1 MIDKSIRQHYANG
14 KKGNPFYKDGEFQ
27 TFQQPTKNWDM
38 SDYKYEGPTQSGYT
52 TLGYNESGNPL
63 RDFRGNVRSASGV
76 KQLYKTPRT
85 IADQNRVL
93 GRTSASDSF
102 MKGAMTTGGEKAREL
117 LSGLTRKTQNI
128 TLPQKLKQTYFPQKE
143 GSLDKTQLAKNL
155 GGKFLTNLATKK
167 ALSGIMSTGALS
179 FLGPLAPFA
188 AMYLANKG
196 VGKGKEYLTQGF
208 QQKGL
213 SSLSNK
219 VWGPM
224 SFLQPKQDRGFQDE
238 DFGVGSSGNVSM
250 AGVLYDKQHGAGAYK
265 DKTIRNRISN
275 IVKSESTSDIA
286 IDKIN
291 KLAKDLDFE
300 HEGAISTTTTP
311 TPMSNMGEIAAAAR
325 ETEAKAAAAK
335 AAAAKAAAARAG
347 QHHVGQD
354 AGQGG
359 LGGQGGPPGGE
370 GGWKG
375 AKGGRVSLTKGGRVD
390 SPLTGRVRD
399 IG

>member
-14 KKGNPFYKDGEFQ
+14 KKGDPFYKDGEFQ
-27 TFQQPTKNWDM
+27 TFQQPYHWNR

-63 RDFRGNVRSASGV
+63 QDFRGNVRSASGIR
-76 KQLYKTPRT
+76 QLYKTPRE
-85 IADQNRVL
+85 ISDQNKVL
-93 GRTSASDSF
+93 GRTFAPDPF

-117 LSGLTRKTQNI
+117 LSGLKRKTQNI

-188 AMYLANKG
+188 AMFLANKA
-196 VGKGKEYLTQGF
+196 VGKGKDYLAQGF

-219 VWGPM
+219 VSGPM
-224 SFLQPKQDRGFQDE
+224 SYLQPKQDRTFKDK
-238 DFGVGSSGNVSM
+238 DFGVGSYGKVSL
-250 AGVLYDKQHGAGAYK
+250 AGILYDKKHGAGAYK
-265 DKTIRNRISN
+265 QKTIRNRISN
-275 IVKSESTSDIA
+275 IVKGGSTSDIA
-286 IDKIN
+286 IDKLN
-291 KLAKDLDFE
+291 ELAKDLDFE

-311 TPMSNMGEIAAAAR
+311 TPMSNMGEIAATAR
-325 ETEAKAAAAK
+325 QAEAQAAAAQ
-335 AAAAKAAAARAG
+335 AAAAQAAAARAVDR
-347 QHHVGQD
+347 HRGQD
-354 AGQGG
+354 AGGGG
-359 LGGQGGPPGGE
+359 LGASSAPDRGSPGRGGHHFR
-370 GGWKG
+370 
-375 AKGGRVSLTKGGRVD
+375 KGGRIDKALGGRI
-390 SPLTGRVRD
+390 RD